1 MTEHGTTG
9 DPEAFDRLRRRVLW
23 AMPTGL
29 FVVGSRAG
37 DTRNLMTAN
46 WVVQVAISPKL
57 VAVAVES
64 GSVTRD
70 LIERGGSFSVS
81 LLARSE
87 RSLVRRFVKPARD
100 VVTDGDGLATSIQ
113 GEAVFEVGD
122 GLPCLC
128 ASVAW
133 LVCSVRSVA
142 TWDGLVDESAAEAGA
157 EAGAGSGASHVLL
170 VGEVV
175 DAGES
180 ERLGAGGE
188 DDAILAMTDTRMNYG
203 G

>member
-1 MTEHGTTG
+1 VTGHGPTG

-46 WVVQVAISPKL
+46 WVVQVATSPKL

-100 VVTDGDGLATSIQ
+100 VVTDDDGVVTSIQ
-113 GEAVFEVGD
+113 GEPVVEVGD
-122 GLPCLC
+122 GLPCLR

-133 LVCSVRSVA
+133 LACSVRSVA
-142 TWDGLVDESAAEAGA
+142 TWDELVDESAA
-157 EAGAGSGASHVLL
+157 GASHVLF

-175 DAGES
+175 EAGET

-188 DDAILAMTDTRMNYG
+188 DDGILTMTDTRMNYG

>member
-1 MTEHGTTG
+1 MNEHGTTG

-37 DTRNLMTAN
+37 DKRNLMTAN
-46 WVVQVAISPKL
+46 WVVQVATSPKL

-100 VVTDGDGLATSIQ
+100 VVTDGDGVATSIQ
-113 GEAVFEVGD
+113 GEPVFEVGD
-122 GLPCLC
+122 DLPCLR

-133 LVCSVRSVA
+133 LACSVRSVA
-142 TWDGLVDESAAEAGA
+142 TWDGLVDEAAAEAGA
-157 EAGAGSGASHVLL
+157 GPGASHVLM

-175 DAGES
+175 EAGET
-180 ERLGAGGE
+180 ERLGAGSD
-188 DDAILAMTDTRMNYG
+188 DDAILTMTDTRMNYG